1 MRKLI
6 SGLITIMVFALMLTG
21 CGNFGPVNKTLTVT
35 EVRWSEMGAGQP
47 IVMTY
52 TELEAGDVIYRGFSS
67 VITIKSVTEDK
78 LVLDIDG
85 YLVEPNA
92 DGSIDLRADPL
103 QSFTLKDGD
112 TVEFVT
118 QTMDAGENITIT
130 FE

>member
-103 QSFTLKDGD
+103 KSFTLTDGD
-112 TVEFVT
+112 SVEFVT

>member
-21 CGNFGPVNKTLTVT
+21 CGNLRSVNKTITVT
-35 EVRWSEMGAGQP
+35 EDRWDDAGA
-47 IVMTY
+47 VETTEMTY
-52 TELEAGDVIYRGFSS
+52 GELKAGDVIYNGSS
-67 VITIKSVTEDK
+67 AKITIKSVTEDK

-85 YLVEPNA
+85 YLVRPND

-103 QSFTLKDGD
+103 KSFTLTDGD
-112 TVEFVT
+112 SVEFVT

>member
-52 TELEAGDVIYRGFSS
+52 TELEAGDVIYNGSS
-67 VITIKSVTEDK
+67 AKITIKSVTEDK

-85 YLVEPNA
+85 YLIEPNA

-103 QSFTLKDGD
+103 KSFTLKDGD

-118 QTMDAGENITIT
+118 QTMDAGGNITIA